1 MNANI
6 DMVMVPKVVNFPLVG
21 NQDGNQT
28 SIEYIIHTADIHI
41 GSSNV
46 SLSYD
51 RREEYKRVMG
61 ELRRLIDTPGLR
73 SKTMIVIAGDIFHHK
88 NRVSASCIELFNYL
102 MELIADT
109 PVLII
114 PGNHDVVMN
123 NHDVGCLIAP
133 LLNRV
138 NGDGKALYS
147 NVYYS
152 KNTELLLINNTHVM
166 LHISV
171 YDTRGREEIEKL
183 TAQVYAAHPKYTLLY
198 HGVVDGVKFGA
209 HIENDT
215 RMSRK
220 ALGSCHRAI
229 LGDIHE
235 HMSIPSVPK
244 AVYCGSMI
252 QQNRGESRHKGVV
265 VWNLERN
272 EWIFKRLMNPAGFL
286 TIDIR
291 PLGDPISDGY
301 KARLVAMLETL
312 KNARDPDFAQT
323 YAITVITDTYTK
335 DGLWLPEIT
344 EIVGNV
350 DNIKRIDTIIGGK
363 PNGDDM
369 KTLAVNTPPNNTVNT
384 TTTTTT
390 ANMVVAPMDVV
401 VANNTI
407 TAPEQYATNMDKN
420 THRAILEELLL
431 CGYDGNNTGKGK
443 LTREM
448 FEYIWDIHASC
459 EIAHKHTTW
468 SIYKLRFS
476 GLFRYGDGN
485 VIDFKNLRGVCGVI
499 ANNRMGK
506 SSILDIIVLAL
517 FNTTLRA
524 NRVDAINSHSTNAFI
539 TIKFVVNGVMWKLK
553 KEFDRNRQQVKLW
566 ERRMEPVVVAG
577 VETHQIP
584 KWVDATGVDAVATYD
599 KVRNL
604 IGGLREFLATS
615 MQVQESYDD
624 DLIRMKNTDRK
635 KVLSRLLGLDQLKD
649 IADKAKAKLNEL
661 NKELVVINAEMP
673 PEVNE
678 NQIKVL
684 NDEIGELMIKINS
697 CEARLNNAMRENKE
711 VSVLMAS
718 FKQVGELKTK
728 ITNLTDNLA
737 TLNTE
742 LSNLE
747 NNRIT
752 LTANCAKYAV
762 ELTFS
767 DKYKVD
773 LCGNTPRNII
783 TQIDAAVGKFNQLL
797 SQTKWTSP
805 TELANRCLLV
815 VKSQALPNVLPV
827 RDCTVVEAELNALIA
842 QRSLNNATNVELTDT
857 IANCNLKIG
866 KLNARIKA
874 EVVKKKPLIDTG
886 VINDRINAIHS
897 VYVFNPDC
905 ADCVNNRE
913 EYHKRVNIAQIQT
926 ELEIANKNNLVINSH
941 NANIDNICQGL
952 NADINKLEQEL
963 KEANEQLGIRARI
976 SERREELV
984 YAREFGGLTPAQ
996 AVAVF
1001 KAKSV
1006 LEDITTGYNKL
1017 NYYIT
1022 SKIDALKLEVVQ
1034 CGNYIRMY
1042 KEDLA
1047 NLSGV
1052 YNDSSDH
1059 IDDVIKHASE
1069 LDKRCVLMQRELVD
1083 MMCELE
1089 TKKKLV
1095 EVCGTNIT
1103 KRAELTAK
1111 LNPINERI
1119 TAINEYIKSL
1129 DVKSGLPCRLMQE
1142 SIKALTIKVNE
1153 LLREISDFSVKA
1165 RVEDDKID
1173 FYIRERY
1180 TDTSKHENVKKH
1192 GLSVELASGY
1202 QKFVI
1207 MLAYRLSLAATLPSS
1222 ADFVFIDEGF
1232 GCLDTANAARIGE
1245 LLHAV
1250 SGNYRFMFIISH
1262 IDVLQMALG
1271 TSITINNDVV
1281 TGRSKITYG
1290 QIEETVEEDY
1300 VIGEQINQQVD
1311 IPINV
1316 PVNQPVNA
1324 PVNVQVNVP
1333 VNQPVNNDVI
1343 DANGNIRCECGR
1355 MVKRGNIQ
1363 RHRQTPTHIA
1373 QLAVK
1378 QQAQQQNAK
1387 K

>member
-1 MNANI
+1 MNANT
-6 DMVMVPKVVNFPLVG
+6 DMVMIPKVVNFPLV
-21 NQDGNQT
+21 GNQT

-152 KNTELLLINNTHVM
+152 KNTELLIINNTHVM

-171 YDTRGREEIEKL
+171 YDTRGRSEIEKL

-220 ALGSCHRAI
+220 VLGSCHRAI

-272 EWIFKRLMNPAGFL
+272 EWIFKRLVNPAGFL

-344 EIVGNV
+344 EIVGGV
-350 DNIKRIDTIIGGK
+350 DNIKRIDTIAGGK
-363 PNGDDM
+363 PNGDDV
-369 KTLAVNTPPNNTVNT
+369 KTLAVETQPVDAVNAVNAVNTVN
-384 TTTTTT
+384 
-390 ANMVVAPMDVV
+390 NAPMDV

-431 CGYDGNNTGKGK
+431 CGYDGNNVNNTGKGK

-459 EIAHKHTTW
+459 EIAHKQTTW

-485 VIDFKNLRGVCGVI
+485 VIDFRNLRGVCGVI

-566 ERRMEPVVVAG
+566 ERRMEPVVG

-584 KWVDATGVDAVATYD
+584 KWVDATGVDAVATYE
-599 KVRNL
+599 KVRDL

-615 MQVQESYDD
+615 MQVQESYAD

-661 NKELVVINAEMP
+661 NKELAVINAEMP

-678 NQIKVL
+678 DQIKVL
-684 NDEIGELMIKINS
+684 NDEINELVIKISS
-697 CEARLNNAMRENKE
+697 CEARLNDAMRENKE

-718 FKQVGELKTK
+718 FKQIKELRTK

-747 NNRIT
+747 NNRTT

-805 TELANRCLLV
+805 TELAKRCLLV
-815 VKSQALPNVLPV
+815 VKSQALPHVLPV
-827 RDCTVVEAELNALIA
+827 RDCAIVEAELNALIA
-842 QRSLNNATNVELTDT
+842 QRSSNTTTNVELTDT
-857 IANCNLKIG
+857 IASCNLKIG
-866 KLNARIKA
+866 KLNTRIKA
-874 EVVKKKPLIDTG
+874 EVGKKKPLIDTG

-905 ADCVNNRE
+905 ADCASNRE
-913 EYHKRVNIAQIQT
+913 EYHKRVNMTQLHA
-926 ELEIANKNNLVINSH
+926 ELEIANKNNLLINSH

-952 NADINKLEQEL
+952 NADIDKLEQEL

-984 YAREFGGLTPAQ
+984 YAREFGGLTPTQ

-1022 SKIDALKLEVVQ
+1022 SKIDALRLEVLQ

-1047 NLSGV
+1047 TLSGV
-1052 YNDSSDH
+1052 DSVHSDYNH
-1059 IDDVIKHASE
+1059 IDDVIKRAGE

-1095 EVCGTNIT
+1095 EGYKNNII
-1103 KRAELTAK
+1103 KRADLTAK
-1111 LNPINERI
+1111 VNPINERI

-1142 SIKALTIKVNE
+1142 SIKALTVKVNE
-1153 LLREISDFSVKA
+1153 LLREISDFSVRA

-1250 SGNYRFMFIISH
+1250 GSNYRFMFIISH

-1271 TSITINNDVV
+1271 TSIMINNDVV

-1300 VIGEQINQQVD
+1300 IIGEQINQ
-1311 IPINV
+1311 
-1316 PVNQPVNA
+1316 PVNMPVVVNA
-1324 PVNVQVNVP
+1324 PVNVPVNVP
-1333 VNQPVNNDVI
+1333 VNAPVNNDVI

-1378 QQAQQQNAK
+1378 QQVQQQNAK